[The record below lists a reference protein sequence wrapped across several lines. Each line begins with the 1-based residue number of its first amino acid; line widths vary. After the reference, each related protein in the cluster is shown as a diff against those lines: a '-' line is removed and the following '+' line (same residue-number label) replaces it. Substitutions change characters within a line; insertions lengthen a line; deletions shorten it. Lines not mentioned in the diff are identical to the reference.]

1 MSLAIVMTSCDSLSS
16 VTPDVM
22 ELDKTEFSV
31 SADGGQVSVPFI
43 PITAWSASCS
53 VDYVS
58 ISPSSG
64 NASATTVV
72 MTVDVEK
79 NETAEQ
85 RVATIRM
92 KFDETV
98 INVNVTQEA
107 GTPPVQGD
115 PDTPVTPDE
124 PDTPDTPDTPDDPE
138 NPDEPDE
145 PETPDT
151 PDTPETPENPDDP
164 GTPENPD
171 TPDTPD
177 TPEDPEVPETPDTPE
192 DPEDD
197 GSTTEDVEKGD
208 DIEVK

>member
-1 MSLAIVMTSCDSLSS
+1 MRLKTLFASTMSLAIVMTSCDSLSS

-31 SADGGQVSVPFI
+31 SADGGQVRVPFI

-115 PDTPVTPDE
+115 P
-124 PDTPDTPDTPDDPE
+124 E

-164 GTPENPD
+164 ETPENPD

>member
-1 MSLAIVMTSCDSLSS
+1 MRLKTLFASTMSLAIVMTSCDSLSS

-98 INVNVTQEA
+98 INVTVTQEA
-107 GTPPVQGD
+107 GTPPVQDD
-115 PDTPVTPDE
+115 PDTPVTPDT
-124 PDTPDTPDTPDDPE
+124 PDSPDTPDTPDDPE
-138 NPDEPDE
+138 NPDAPDE

-151 PDTPETPENPDDP
+151 PDTPETPENPDD
-164 GTPENPD
+164 
-171 TPDTPD
+171 
-177 TPEDPEVPETPDTPE
+177 PETPDTPE